1 MEENVKNFDAYVSTD
16 ELCDELSIDSIDEL
30 LSNGLI
36 KLSFDDN
43 VKYVHHVNDRTI
55 VKLRSYIK
63 QNNFDRFLAR
73 FGFRTMPSN
82 VLDILNKFGY
92 KMDYSL
98 GGYVTTTTSVIIRK
112 PEDEYDEVK
121 STNIAMTK
129 AKKKAYNN
137 AINCLCTIA
146 KSFQDVFCLLC
157 DSIYELG
164 IIYKLECDAHEN
176 CIETGYCDPNYN
188 K

>member
-1 MEENVKNFDAYVSTD
+1 MEENVKTFDFD
-16 ELCDELSIDSIDEL
+16 DCMSIDL
-30 LSNGLI
+30 PSNELI

-43 VKYVHHVNDRTI
+43 VKNVNHAYDRTI

-63 QNNFDRFLAR
+63 QNNLDRLLAR
-73 FGFRTMPSN
+73 FGFKTIPSN
-82 VLDILNKFGY
+82 VIDILNKYGY
-92 KMDYSL
+92 KIDYSL
-98 GGYVTTTTSVIIRK
+98 GGYVTTTTAVIIRK

-121 STNIAMTK
+121 ATNIAITK

-137 AINCLCTIA
+137 AINCLWAIA
-146 KSFQDVFCLLC
+146 KSFEDAFVLVHE
-157 DSIYELG
+157 SIHELSD
-164 IIYKLECDAHEN
+164 IYKLEYDAHKN